1 MLRTSLTFSH
11 GAAVGLGG
19 NFAHREGS
27 RLEQG
32 ARQRRGAKFL
42 MGQQAR
48 AAGCPGERGGGG
60 QKIKKKH
67 ELGEEEERKQ
77 QPRRDKKSPKA
88 ASRFEE
94 WGVFYGG
101 IVKCALSFPFAGG
114 NEGPH
119 SI

>member
-1 MLRTSLTFSH
+1 MGLLWGWGEISPTGKARGSSRVPGRGEVRNFSW
-11 GAAVGLGG
+11 A
-19 NFAHREGS
+19 NKRE
-27 RLEQG
+27 
-32 ARQRRGAKFL
+32 RRGAREK
-42 MGQQAR
+42 
-48 AAGCPGERGGGG
+48 GEGGDR
-60 QKIKKKH
+60 KKKKKH